1 MNDMTPRS
9 FEGREYP
16 YTPQD
21 FAAVSAMVHAHSGI
35 CLPQTKTML
44 VYSRLAKLVRER
56 GLPDFAAYIDLIRRD
71 AAERQRAIEAMTT
84 NHTKF
89 FREDHHFDQFDRDV
103 RPGLIDRLD
112 AGGRVRMWCAAAS
125 TGEEPYSLA
134 MRLLGSDRAQGR
146 VIAGG
151 DVAILGTDLS
161 GAVLDVARRGL
172 YPAALAPDIPA
183 DLRQTWTRVSG
194 GTLAIAPMLRD
205 MVRYRRLNLLNA
217 WPMHGKFDVIFCR
230 NVMIYFDEPTRE
242 RLVERLVDQL
252 APGGHLYIG
261 HSERIGGAAADR
273 LRAIGQTVYRKH
285 GA

>member
-1 MNDMTPRS
+1 MNDMTHRP
-9 FEGREYP
+9 FDGREYP
-16 YTPQD
+16 YTQQD

-56 GLPDFAAYIDLIRRD
+56 GLRDFASYIDLIRRD
-71 AAERQRAIEAMTT
+71 PAERQRAIEAMTT

-89 FREDHHFDQFDRDV
+89 FREDHHFHQFERDV
-103 RPGLIDRLD
+103 RTGLIDRLD

-134 MRLLGSDRAQGR
+134 MSLLGSDRSEGR
-146 VIAGG
+146 VIAGA

-161 GAVLDVARRGL
+161 GSVLDVARRGL
-172 YPAALAPDIPA
+172 YPAALASDIPL
-183 DLRQTWTRVSG
+183 DLRQTWTRTSN
-194 GTLAIAPMLRD
+194 GTLAIAPMLRE

-217 WPMHGKFDVIFCR
+217 WPMRGKFDIIFCR

-252 APGGHLYIG
+252 APGGYLYIG
-261 HSERIGGAAADR
+261 HSERIGGAASSR
-273 LRAIGQTVYRKH
+273 LRPIGQTVYRKE